1 MDPKPSRIFNT
12 ILKFYWKRSGN
23 CKINVSLNFRERLT
37 KSFSLEISVINAKRA
52 KDELMWIKDY
62 VHSTGSD

>member
-12 ILKFYWKRSGN
+12 IFKFYCERSGN

-37 KSFSLEISVINAKRA
+37 KSFSLEIPVINANRA
-52 KDELMWIKDY
+52 KDELM
-62 VHSTGSD
+62 